1 MSIVKELTV
10 LRLSVILFS
19 KVNDLAKGDGKIRE
33 ITSEELDASAAII
46 RAAFGTV
53 AKEMGYTEEIV
64 PVFPAFTTLE
74 KLKVLKDRGAV
85 FFGLFLDGK
94 QVGFVAAEN
103 ESGKYY
109 IKRLSVLPEYRH
121 GGFGRQMVNHII
133 EYVKSQGHHKLHLTM
148 VDENPVL
155 KDWYLGMG
163 FRETAVQ
170 KFEHLPF
177 MVSFMELE
185 IA

>member
-1 MSIVKELTV
+1 
-10 LRLSVILFS
+10 
-19 KVNDLAKGDGKIRE
+19 VNDLERNDGEIRE
-33 ITSEELDASAAII
+33 ITSEKLDASVAII

-53 AKEMGYTEEIV
+53 AKEMGYTEDIV
-64 PVFPAFTTLE
+64 PVFPAFTTVE
-74 KLKVLKDRGAV
+74 KLKALRDRGAV
-85 FFGLFLDGK
+85 FFGLFLDCK

-109 IKRLSVLPEYRH
+109 IKRLSVPPEYRH
-121 GGFGRQMVNHII
+121 GGFGRQLVNHII
-133 EYVKSQGHHKLHLTM
+133 EYIKGRGHHKLHLTM

-155 KDWYLGMG
+155 KNWYKAMG
-163 FRETAVQ
+163 FKETSVQ

-185 IA
+185 IT